1 MQKVKG
7 HAMYK
12 VSQKTHFPNCRFA
25 KRNSENDFLDTLF
38 LFALFSPANFKPAKD
53 KGPLGQAAHSHCA
66 DTEAEYE
73 ELEKSR
79 ECQRCGEAMRRLFHF
94 LGKGV

>member
-1 MQKVKG
+1 M
-7 HAMYK
+7 
-12 VSQKTHFPNCRFA
+12 
-25 KRNSENDFLDTLF
+25 F

-53 KGPLGQAAHSHCA
+53 KGPLGQAAHSHSA

-79 ECQRCGEAMRRLFHF
+79 ECQRCGEAMRRLFH
-94 LGKGV
+94 LLRKGVWKKNLDLNDILILKLQRATIEKELP